1 MAKTTSVNL
10 GDHFEGFISS
20 RLDDG
25 RYGTASEVVRAGLRL
40 LEEHETKLTALR
52 NALVEGE
59 QSGKPTEFDA
69 KAFIDRRRKEHG
81 AA

>member
-25 RYGTASEVVRAGLRL
+25 RYGSASEVVRAALRL
-40 LEEHETKLTALR
+40 LEEHETKLSALR
-52 NALVEGE
+52 NALIEGE
-59 QSGKPTEFDA
+59 QSGDPEEFDA
-69 KAFIDRRRKEHG
+69 KKFIDRKRRDNG
-81 AA
+81 VA